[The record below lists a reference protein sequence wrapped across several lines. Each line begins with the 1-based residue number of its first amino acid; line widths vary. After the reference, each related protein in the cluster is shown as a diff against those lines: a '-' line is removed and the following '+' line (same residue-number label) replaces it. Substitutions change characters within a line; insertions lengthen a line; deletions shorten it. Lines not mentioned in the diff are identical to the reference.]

1 MQSARPVP
9 SMRMQTVF
17 DAWDCTPPVLPA
29 RSRLYPLEPI
39 GIGTPFVESLSGY
52 IARLADAH
60 AVSVGDLVGRELS
73 PSNSKPLTSFA
84 RFTSQSRTNS
94 HRFHARSH
102 AINGF
107 GESSKRWIDALETA
121 TLQKELRFLT
131 LSLFDGAFSRQGAT
145 RHSRAWC
152 PR

>member
-1 MQSARPVP
+1 MCSSQDNEGLLAMQSACPVQR
-9 SMRMQTVF
+9 MRMQAF
-17 DAWDCTPPVLPA
+17 ESWDCTPPVLPP
-29 RSRLYPLEPI
+29 RSRLYALEPI
-39 GIGTPFVESLSGY
+39 GIGTLFVESLSGY

-73 PSNSKPLTSFA
+73 PSKSKPLSAWFI
-84 RFTSQSRTNS
+84 RQSRINS

-121 TLQKELRFLT
+121 TLQKNLRFLT
-131 LSLFDGAFSRQGAT
+131 
-145 RHSRAWC
+145 
-152 PR
+152 